1 MSLGCRFA
9 AKHHAAK
16 RYANDDTV
24 KQAKRKAKRLAQAQ
38 LLKRYDDLFA
48 AIEAK
53 GKRLKKKE
61 YNSVVKARNMLFLV
75 KKKMVFARYGM
86 VVKQDFSTG
95 KGWRKRVRSKAR
107 QVLKEYSKLLGIH
120 YWEYNGAQ
128 RNKLPQP
135 GNQIVDV
142 T

>member
-16 RYANDDTV
+16 R
-24 KQAKRKAKRLAQAQ
+24 KAKRPALAQ

-53 GKRLKKKE
+53 GKRLKKE
-61 YNSVVKARNMLFLV
+61 EHNSVVKARNMLFSV
-75 KKKMVFARYGM
+75 KKKMVLARYGV

-95 KGWRKRVRSKAR
+95 KGWRKRVRGVGEAR
-107 QVLKEYSKLLGIH
+107 QVLKEYGKSLGIH
-120 YWEYNGAQ
+120 YWECNGAQ
-128 RNKLPQP
+128 SNKLSQP
-135 GNQIVDV
+135 G
-142 T
+142 TRLRMLRKEGFEGGCG